1 RGNAVPVTNSWLKS
15 GLAHRGDR
23 EWNKYGPKNHTWST
37 RAPSKSSASHGQ
49 PAVANVP
56 ERSTSRGRFISLW
69 QELLAG
75 ALQKPLHGLRGFGA
89 AAQQAGGQ
97 HGRRA
102 GQGANGYVGAVQGL
116 HLRGNGET

>member
-1 RGNAVPVTNSWLKS
+1 SVPHSANRDGHNYGLKNP
-15 GLAHRGDR
+15 A
-23 EWNKYGPKNHTWST
+23 WPT

-49 PAVANVP
+49 PAVDNVP

-89 AAQQAGGQ
+89 AAQQVGGQ